1 MGQQVFL
8 LPDVGEGLIE
18 ADIVTWKVQVGDVVQ
33 LNQPLCDVETAKA
46 TVELPSPFAG
56 RVTQLHA
63 NVGDT
68 VEVHTP
74 LVTFE
79 VEGAGEVS
87 AAPVSPTSASE
98 TPSPAPAAAP
108 AASPGVTGGAH
119 QQVFLL
125 PDVGEGL
132 IEADIVT
139 WKVQVGDVVQLNQPL
154 CDVETAKATVELPS
168 PFAGRVTQL
177 HANEGDTVEVHTPL
191 VTFEVE
197 GAVEAPAAPHG
208 GEKHVVNEPDE
219 QRREPVLIGY
229 GVANEDGVAVR
240 KHRRRSSSG
249 AAPAAQP
256 SAAAPLAPRATG
268 PVRTTPPVRL
278 LAKTLGVDLTSVVGT
293 GREGVV
299 TRADVELAV
308 QSSGSG
314 TPSPVATRVATVPT
328 GPSTTSRFV
337 GRELASWN
345 TGERE
350 ERIAV
355 KGVLKAMAESMTES
369 MLTHPQAAVWVR
381 VDATKTMELVA
392 GLKKHPRL
400 QGVRLSPLVIVALAL
415 VDAARHY
422 PGVNS
427 MFDAASHEVVVKR
440 YVNLGIAADTPKGLL
455 VPNIKDADQLDL
467 VGMANA
473 LSVLVEK
480 ARAGTT
486 SLAEMTGTTLTITN
500 VGPMGVDSAI
510 PILPPGTGAILAIGR
525 IAPAPWVVDGEVVAR
540 QVAELA
546 LTFDHR
552 QIDGALASNVLAYV
566 AKFLEDPATALVA
579 GI

>member
-18 ADIVTWKVQVGDVVQ
+18 ADIVTWKVQVGDVVA

-56 RVTQLHA
+56 RVVQLHA
-63 NVGDT
+63 REGDT

-79 VEGAGEVS
+79 VEGAGDP
-87 AAPVSPTSASE
+87 A
-98 TPSPAPAAAP
+98 PSPASVAPQADTAP
-108 AASPGVTGGAH
+108 APAPTAVTSAPTAGVG

-139 WKVQVGDVVQLNQPL
+139 WKVQVGDVVALNQPL

-168 PFAGRVTQL
+168 PFAGRVVQL
-177 HANEGDTVEVHTPL
+177 HAREGDTVEVHTPL

-197 GAVEAPAAPHG
+197 GAGGSTPEEVPHG

-219 QRREPVLIGY
+219 ERREPVLIGY

-240 KHRRRSSSG
+240 KHRRRSSTAVVAPPV
-249 AAPAAQP
+249 AATTPVV
-256 SAAAPLAPRATG
+256 STG

-278 LAKTLGVDLTSVVGT
+278 LAKNLGVNLQTVVGT
-293 GREGVV
+293 GREGVI
-299 TRADVELAV
+299 TRADVERAV
-308 QSSGSG
+308 RADVTPVAPARVS
-314 TPSPVATRVATVPT
+314 TPST
-328 GPSTTSRFV
+328 GPMTTSRFV
-337 GRELASWN
+337 GRDLAPWS

-350 ERIAV
+350 ERIPV

-427 MFDAASHEVVVKR
+427 MFDAKTQEVVVKR

-455 VPNIKDADQLDL
+455 VPNIKNADQLDL
-467 VGMANA
+467 VGVANE
-473 LSVLVEK
+473 LSALVEK

-486 SLAEMTGTTLTITN
+486 SLAEMTGTTITITN

-525 IAPAPWVVDGEVVAR
+525 IAPAPWVVDGQVVAR

-552 QIDGALASNVLAYV
+552 QIDGALASNVLAHV
-566 AKFLEDPATALVA
+566 ARFLEDPATAIVA
-579 GI
+579 G